1 MEGIR
6 STIPIFIFSSLRDLR
21 GCSFSSSRLDFSLFR
36 VRIRWGETAVHDAL
50 AHLLASSSS
59 QARLPLSGTAVHL
72 ARANSFV
79 SLFSTLFPG
88 RLYNTYDKYL
98 RYINV
103 LCVYRYPEEKLLT
116 LFHGV
121 CTDDVSLSGPRR
133 LLRRMARRRRRCGAR
148 VR

>member
-1 MEGIR
+1 MDFWPLQLVTMEGIR

-72 ARANSFV
+72 ACANSFV
-79 SLFSTLFPG
+79 SLFRALSFQDDCT
-88 RLYNTYDKYL
+88 
-98 RYINV
+98 I
-103 LCVYRYPEEKLLT
+103 LT
-116 LFHGV
+116 TNIYG
-121 CTDDVSLSGPRR
+121 T
-133 LLRRMARRRRRCGAR
+133 
-148 VR
+148 